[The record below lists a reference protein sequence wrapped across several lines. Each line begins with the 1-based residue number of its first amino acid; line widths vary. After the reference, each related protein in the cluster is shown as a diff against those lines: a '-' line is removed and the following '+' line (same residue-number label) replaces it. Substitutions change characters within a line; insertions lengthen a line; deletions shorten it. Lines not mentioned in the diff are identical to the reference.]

1 MPGRICLWAL
11 IALLACLCGCSS
23 LGTAS
28 RSSSAQ
34 TFGGSAKV
42 ARTSGTEIQPSPLS
56 SVSSET
62 AFRGLSLANF
72 YERIVGGQVL
82 EATKDQ
88 IVVEAK
94 SSKPAADPVAL
105 TNDAIITT
113 SVRARIAR
121 EAKLRDK
128 DFQVTSNDGIVS
140 IRAHQDSLDDA
151 LAVINLALGV
161 PDVREVVYILPTR
174 V

>member
-1 MPGRICLWAL
+1 M
-11 IALLACLCGCSS
+11 
-23 LGTAS
+23 GTGPK
-28 RSSSAQ
+28 SSSSQ
-34 TFGGSAKV
+34 TIGGSAKL
-42 ARTSGTEIQPSPLS
+42 ARSSGTEVHPSPLS
-56 SVSSET
+56 SAT
-62 AFRGLSLANF
+62 NDTGLRGLSLANF
-72 YERIVGGQVL
+72 YEGIVGGQVV

-94 SSKPAADPVAL
+94 ESKPGSDPVAL

-121 EAKLRDK
+121 EPKLRNK
-128 DFQVTSNDGIVS
+128 DFQVTSNDGVVS
-140 IRAHQDSLDDA
+140 IRTQQDSLDDA